1 MPEIS
6 VDPITQGKFK
16 IRQHEFKMAE
26 EQFLKALKNNPK
38 SVEALYLLAQ
48 CQRNLYRFEE
58 ALDSARKALE
68 LDPINPEGLYELCE
82 TYRRMGN
89 QIKALEIA
97 KKMDALPQ
105 AKKIFDTKKL
115 VSIIQSTIKK

>member
-1 MPEIS
+1 MLMVTSLLLPTS
-6 VDPITQGKFK
+6 AFTSTVVLYKRD
-16 IRQHEFKMAE
+16 MVL
-26 EQFLKALKNNPK
+26 FLKALKNNPK
-38 SVEALYLLAQ
+38 SVEAQYLLAQ

-89 QIKALEIA
+89 QTKALEIA

-115 VSIIQSTIKK
+115 VSII